1 MTSFVADLDHGRS
14 GSPDRLDAAVWGL
27 SELLVEREPFAG
39 LMEWYRQEAARV
51 EAAAPA

>member
-1 MTSFVADLDHGRS
+1 MTSFVADLDRGRS

-39 LMEWYRQEAARV
+39 LMAWYAQEAARV